1 MPNISF
7 VALYDMQR
15 RMAEI
20 HLREAAAVGNPD
32 NTAELA
38 RRLRENI
45 ELQRLQTIWAIFT
58 DDYR

>member
-7 VALYDMQR
+7 VALYDMQT
-15 RMAEI
+15 RMVEI
-20 HLREAAAVGNPD
+20 YLREAAAVGNPD

-38 RRLRENI
+38 QRLRENI
-45 ELQRLQTIWAIFT
+45 EFQRLQTIWAIYA